1 VLERASLL
9 EERLAPEDKPLI
21 DRLFP
26 DVRLSTLS
34 AAVIRD
40 TRDDPLAPTRGALMG
55 WDNDVAARAIGSQ
68 VGFVKSFAQGFFYR
82 RLPGRRATI
91 LAAGARLGLA
101 RGFPR
106 EAQVLDADGNPVF
119 GPDGEPL
126 FEVVTDVPG
135 SERFFAGGDT
145 SVRGY
150 ALDRLGIPF
159 QTIGADDFRPAAM
172 PSWSSTP
179 SCACRCLV
187 AWARSASW
195 TPARS
200 SSG

>member
-1 VLERASLL
+1 ML
-9 EERLAPEDKPLI
+9 EERLDPEDKPLI

-106 EAQVLDADGNPVF
+106 EAQVLIRQ
-119 GPDGEPL
+119 ES
-126 FEVVTDVPG
+126 G
-135 SERFFAGGDT
+135 SR
-145 SVRGY
+145 
-150 ALDRLGIPF
+150 
-159 QTIGADDFRPAAM
+159 
-172 PSWSSTP
+172 
-179 SCACRCLV
+179 
-187 AWARSASW
+187 ARRR
-195 TPARS
+195 THL
-200 SSG
+200 